1 MTPLRIAYLDD
12 EAQICE
18 LFIDNFASHDVSI
31 ITFTEPEQ
39 FITFVNESHPDLVLL
54 DFRLPHMT
62 GEQVAAR
69 LHAAI
74 PKALVTGDLS
84 LEPCPRFTRV
94 FYKPFDFDEMGA
106 FIQSYR

>member
-18 LFIDNFASHDVSI
+18 LFVDNFSSHEVSI
-31 ITFTEPEQ
+31 VALSEPEQ
-39 FITFVNESHPDLVLL
+39 FIEFVNESRPDLVFL

-69 LHAAI
+69 LD
-74 PKALVTGDLS
+74 PS
-84 LEPCPRFTRV
+84 SP
-94 FYKPFDFDEMGA
+94 
-106 FIQSYR
+106 